1 MSVKIYDSK
10 GREYGTGDEPGR
22 TNERI
27 SEFFFAGVRVAVDL
41 TSTPE
46 VVAFFRANESD
57 HGRAEQFYAVYR
69 AEAPQSLFATFV
81 DELRDEAGRV
91 GLSIDTTPADMGVF
105 ERLRSTRSADLDDV
119 EDARV
124 VRHLLDGGRRV
135 RFGVP
140 SEERSVS
147 LLKGFLG
154 EKVARRGAVC
164 DEAEA
169 EALSSY
175 DVVFE
180 PGSYDDMT
188 PIGETEDHIEEARE
202 ELKARLVDDKVNE
215 IKSAVR
221 TLRRETDVDDDEIRN
236 RLQREVA
243 VLSQSDGASGGG
255 VASGDGVG
263 TRDFTDG
270 DDDGLLGSR
279 TRVAVLAV
287 VLALVLIAVGAGLWY
302 LGYLPSSLPV

>member
-10 GREYGTGDEPGR
+10 GREYGADDEQGR
-22 TNERI
+22 ANERI

-81 DELRDEAGRV
+81 DELDEEAERV

-105 ERLRSTRSADLDDV
+105 ELLRSTRSADLDDV

-135 RFGVP
+135 RFGVS
-140 SEERSVS
+140 SEERAVS

-154 EKVARRGAVC
+154 TNTARRGAIG

-169 EALSSY
+169 DALSSY

-180 PGSYDDMT
+180 PGSYGDLT
-188 PIGETEDHIEEARE
+188 PVGETEDHVEDARE
-202 ELKARLVDDKVNE
+202 EMKARLVDEKVNE
-215 IKSAVR
+215 VKSAVR
-221 TLRRETDVDDDEIRN
+221 TLREETDATDDEIRN
-236 RLQREVA
+236 RLRREVA
-243 VLSQSDGASGGG
+243 VLSQAGTSSGG
-255 VASGDGVG
+255 VASGGAG
-263 TRDFTDG
+263 GAQGFG
-270 DDDGLLGSR
+270 DDDGGRLSDR
-279 TRVAVLAV
+279 AKKAIVAVV
-287 VLALVLIAVGAGLWY
+287 VAALVLVVAAVVASR
-302 LGYLPSSLPV
+302 LGYVSLPLPL